1 MSRISKEILHLVCH
15 PFGNYAITEMITNW
29 PNKVNQT
36 IFKALKS
43 KLNELSMQKYS
54 SNVIEVCLERS
65 DSQTRSDFIVE
76 ISNSDKIAN
85 LIKHSFGN
93 YVVQKALKI
102 SLGTDHQIL
111 ASAIRNSMFE
121 VKDKR
126 IRSKW
131 EKILY
136 DCQIEHTFSRF

>member
-15 PFGNYAITEMITNW
+15 PFGNYAITQMIMNW

-36 IFKALKS
+36 IFKALKN
-43 KLNELSMQKYS
+43 KLYELSMQKYS
-54 SNVIEVCLERS
+54 SNVIEVCLERC

-85 LIKHSFGN
+85 LIKHSYGN

-102 SLGTDHQIL
+102 SMSTDNQIL
-111 ASAIRNSMFE
+111 TSAIRNSMPE

-131 EKILY
+131 EKILF
-136 DCQIEHTFSRF
+136 DCQIEHTLSRF